1 MHLGRYGFQC
11 RESPRLLLL
20 LNCIRGDARVVEAS
34 RLQICYPLRNA
45 WVRIPLTPLEFE
57 MKIRLTYTSDGEL
70 PREQERFARSF
81 LYTAASSN
89 GKTADF
95 QSVNRGSIPRVAT
108 MV

>member
-1 MHLGRYGFQC
+1 
-11 RESPRLLLL
+11 
-20 LNCIRGDARVVEAS
+20 
-34 RLQICYPLRNA
+34 
-45 WVRIPLTPLEFE
+45 